1 MPYLLRHAK
10 SPSLTIANGA
20 TDSGTLIFDHYSFGM
35 FVIPAAF
42 TGATVSFLVSADG
55 TTFFPLRNAANSLI
69 SYTVTVGNA
78 YPFPDE
84 VGAAHSLKIRSAS
97 AEGAARTIV
106 VSLKS

>member
-1 MPYLLRHAK
+1 M
-10 SPSLTIANGA
+10 SIANGQ
-20 TDSGTLIFDHYSFGM
+20 TDSSTLTMDHYSFGF

-55 TTFFPLRNAANSLI
+55 SNFFPLRNAANSLI
-69 SYTVTVGNA
+69 SYSVTPANA

-84 VGAAHSLKIRSAS
+84 IGAALALKIRSAS

-106 VSLKS
+106 VSMKS